1 MDLNKA
7 RVKKKPT
14 KFKPDVLMRE
24 REITS
29 RQNMAAAYLS
39 MSTCVKYALV
49 MEMSAVIG
57 GRIALIFVPYIDAAM
72 RTGCNFLVLST
83 SF

>member
-7 RVKKKPT
+7 RIIKKTNKVQAWRT
-14 KFKPDVLMRE
+14 DE
-24 REITS
+24 RE

-49 MEMSAVIG
+49 MEMSFVIG

-72 RTGCNFLVLST
+72 RTGCNFVVLST
-83 SF
+83 WF

>member
-1 MDLNKA
+1 
-7 RVKKKPT
+7 
-14 KFKPDVLMRE
+14 
-24 REITS
+24 
-29 RQNMAAAYLS
+29 MAAAYLS

-72 RTGCNFLVLST
+72 RTGCNFLELST
-83 SF
+83 WVQGSHYRYSDSGIVSDQEI